1 MKKLI
6 IIDEDIKRCN
16 KVLNEN
22 NLLELAIVIEEII
35 DKNKDDISSLE
46 KLKKDN
52 VWFYNKKDLKML
64 IDKLEEQ
71 KENLINKY
79 SNIITNEKSINK
91 EPTFTSLIE
100 AVNNDKNLD
109 EIKRKEILDM
119 INKIKL
125 IDSEDIS
132 KEEKWNKV
140 KLFMDYLSI
149 SNYGDGRY
157 IIKCINLII

>member
-1 MKKLI
+1 MEKLI
-6 IIDEDIKRCN
+6 IVDKDIKRCN

-140 KLFMDYLSI
+140 KLFMNYLSM
-149 SNYGDGRY
+149 SNYGYGRY

>member
-1 MKKLI
+1 MEKLI
-6 IIDEDIKRCN
+6 IVDKDIKRCN

-52 VWFYNKKDLKML
+52 VWFYNKKDLKIL